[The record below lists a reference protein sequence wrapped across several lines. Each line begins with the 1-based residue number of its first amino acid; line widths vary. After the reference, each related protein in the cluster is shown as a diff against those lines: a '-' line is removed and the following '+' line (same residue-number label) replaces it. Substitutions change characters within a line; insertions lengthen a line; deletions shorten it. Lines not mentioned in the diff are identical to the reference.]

1 MPESDGEM
9 RPEPLVQRNGCLV
22 IGAGIFE
29 AGVLNLEELQ
39 PYILE
44 LPTGSIVL
52 AGREQRI
59 GAHQIF

>member
-1 MPESDGEM
+1 MPESDGEK

-29 AGVLNLEELQ
+29 AGVLKSRG
-39 PYILE
+39 IAALE

-59 GAHQIF
+59 GAHQIFRG

>member
-1 MPESDGEM
+1 MPESDGEK

-39 PYILE
+39 PLE
-44 LPTGSIVL
+44 LPMGSMVL

-59 GAHQIF
+59 GAHQIFRG